1 MLDDLKHAVKFGNVL
16 TRLIILNVAVFI
28 IINLIG
34 VFISLG
40 GSDSR
45 FTETVNGYFAMY
57 SGISSF
63 LSHPWGIITYQF
75 VHGGILHLLFNMLWL
90 YWMGRIFMEFL
101 GSRKLLSVYLIGGMA
116 GAVMFMIAYQTLPL
130 FSSIR
135 EFGSV
140 IGASGSVLAIT
151 VAAATLVPDY
161 SIGLLFFGQ
170 VKLKY
175 LAVAAIILDLLS
187 MAGPNAGGHI
197 AHLGGALFGF
207 IYIKQLRSG
216 RNLGAWMDS
225 LTTFIENLFSKKK
238 PAMRVV
244 HRKKNADVTDQ
255 ETIDRILDK
264 ISQSGYDSL
273 TSAEKEI
280 LFKASKNK

>member
-1 MLDDLKHAVKFGNVL
+1 MLDDLKHAIKFGNVL

-28 IINLIG
+28 TFNLTG
-34 VFISLG
+34 VFLSLG
-40 GSDSR
+40 GNGSR
-45 FTETVNGYFAMY
+45 FSETVNGFFAMY
-57 SGISSF
+57 SGFGSF

-90 YWMGRIFMEFL
+90 YWMGRIFIEFL

-116 GAVMFMIAYQTLPL
+116 GAVMFMMAYQTLPL
-130 FSSIR
+130 FSDIR
-135 EFGSV
+135 NSGSV

-207 IYIKQLRSG
+207 IYVKQLRSG
-216 RNLGAWMDS
+216 RNIGSWMDS
-225 LTTFIENLFSKKK
+225 LILFIENIFSKKK
-238 PAMRVV
+238 PGMRVV
-244 HRKKNADVTDQ
+244 HRRKVSEMPDQ

-264 ISQSGYDSL
+264 ISRSGYESL
-273 TSAEKEI
+273 TSSEKEI
-280 LFKASKNK
+280 LFKASKK

>member
-1 MLDDLKHAVKFGNVL
+1 MLDDLKHAVKFGNVV
-16 TRLIILNVAVFI
+16 TRLIILNVVVFI
-28 IINLIG
+28 IINLVG
-34 VFISLG
+34 VFLSLG
-40 GSDSR
+40 GSGSR
-45 FTETVNGYFAMY
+45 FTETANGYFAMY

-101 GSRKLLSVYLIGGMA
+101 GSRKLLSVYLLGGMA
-116 GAVMFMIAYQTLPL
+116 GAVLFMIAYQALPL
-130 FSSIR
+130 FSNIR

-161 SIGLLFFGQ
+161 TIGLLLFGQ

-175 LAVAAIILDLLS
+175 LAAAAIVLDLLS

-216 RNLGAWMDS
+216 RNIGTWIDS
-225 LTTFIENLFSKKK
+225 LTTCIENLFSKKK
-238 PAMRVV
+238 PALRVV
-244 HRKKNADVTDQ
+244 HRKKNTDITDQ

-280 LFKASKNK
+280 LFKASKK

>member
-16 TRLIILNVAVFI
+16 TRLIILNVTVFI
-28 IINLIG
+28 LINLAG

-40 GSDSR
+40 GSNIR

-57 SGISSF
+57 SGIGSF

-75 VHGGILHLLFNMLWL
+75 IHGGILHLLFNMLWL
-90 YWMGRIFMEFL
+90 YWMGRIFIEFL

-116 GAVMFMIAYQTLPL
+116 GAILFMIAYQLLPL
-130 FSSIR
+130 FSSIS
-135 EFGSV
+135 EFGKV

-161 SIGLLFFGQ
+161 TIGLLFFGQ

-175 LAVAAIILDLLS
+175 LAIAAIILDLLS

-197 AHLGGALFGF
+197 AHLGGAMFGF
-207 IYIKQLRSG
+207 VYIKLLRSG
-216 RNLGAWMDS
+216 TNAGAWMDS
-225 LTTFIENLFSKKK
+225 LTSFIENIFTRKQ
-238 PAMRVV
+238 PVMRVV
-244 HRKKNADVTDQ
+244 HRKKTDDTPNQ
-255 ETIDRILDK
+255 ETIDQILDK
-264 ISQSGYDSL
+264 ISQSGYESL
-273 TSAEKEI
+273 TAAEKEI
-280 LFKASKNK
+280 LFKASKK

>member
-1 MLDDLKHAVKFGNVL
+1 MLDELRHELKFGNVL

-28 IINLIG
+28 IINLTG
-34 VFISLG
+34 VFISLS
-40 GSDSR
+40 GSGSR

-75 VHGGILHLLFNMLWL
+75 VHSGILHLLFNMLWL

-101 GSRKLLSVYLIGGMA
+101 GSRKLLSVYLIGGMT
-116 GAVMFMIAYQTLPL
+116 GAVLFMTAYQALPL
-130 FSSIR
+130 FSGIR

-175 LAVAAIILDLLS
+175 LAVAAVVLDLLS

-207 IYIKQLRSG
+207 IYVKQLRSG
-216 RNLGAWMDS
+216 TNIGAWMDS
-225 LTTFIENLFSKKK
+225 LTTFIENLFSKNK
-238 PAMRVV
+238 PVMRVV
-244 HRKKNADVTDQ
+244 HRKKNAEVTDQ

-264 ISQSGYDSL
+264 ISQSGYESL

-280 LFKASKNK
+280 LFKASKK

>member
-28 IINLIG
+28 IINLMG

-40 GSDSR
+40 GSGNR
-45 FTETVNGYFAMY
+45 FAETVNGYFAMY

-63 LSHPWGIITYQF
+63 LYHPWGIITYQF

-101 GSRKLLSVYLIGGMA
+101 GSRKLLSVYLIGGMS
-116 GAVMFMIAYQTLPL
+116 GAVLFMIAYQALPL
-130 FSSIR
+130 FSGIR
-135 EFGSV
+135 EYVSV

-175 LAVAAIILDLLS
+175 LAAAAIILDLLS

-207 IYIKQLRSG
+207 IYIRQLRSG
-216 RNLGAWMDS
+216 RNIGAWMDS
-225 LTTFIENLFSKKK
+225 LTSFVENLFSKNK
-238 PAMRVV
+238 PSMRVV

-280 LFKASKNK
+280 LFKASKK

>member
-1 MLDDLKHAVKFGNVL
+1 MLDELRHELKFGNVL

-28 IINLIG
+28 IINLTG

-40 GSDSR
+40 GNNSR

-57 SGISSF
+57 SGWKSF
-63 LSHPWGIITYQF
+63 LAHPWGIITYQF
-75 VHGGILHLLFNMLWL
+75 VHSGILHLLFNMLWL

-101 GSRKLLSVYLIGGMA
+101 GSRKLLSVYLIGGMT
-116 GAVMFMIAYQTLPL
+116 GAVLFMTAYQALPL
-130 FSSIR
+130 FSGIR

-175 LAVAAIILDLLS
+175 LAVAAVVLDLLS

-207 IYIKQLRSG
+207 IYVKQLRS
-216 RNLGAWMDS
+216 RTNIGAWMDS
-225 LTTFIENLFSKKK
+225 LTTFIENLFSKNK
-238 PAMRVV
+238 PVMRVV
-244 HRKKNADVTDQ
+244 HRKKNAEVTDQ

-264 ISQSGYDSL
+264 ISQSGYESL

-280 LFKASKNK
+280 LFKASKK

>member
-1 MLDDLKHAVKFGNVL
+1 MLDELRHELKFGNVL

-28 IINLIG
+28 IINLTG

-40 GSDSR
+40 GNNSR

-57 SGISSF
+57 SGWKSF
-63 LSHPWGIITYQF
+63 LAHPWGIITYQF
-75 VHGGILHLLFNMLWL
+75 VHSGILHLLFNMLWL

-101 GSRKLLSVYLIGGMA
+101 GSRKLLSVYLIGGMT
-116 GAVMFMIAYQTLPL
+116 GAVLFMTAYQALPL
-130 FSSIR
+130 FSGIR

-175 LAVAAIILDLLS
+175 LAVAAVVLDLLS

-207 IYIKQLRSG
+207 IYVKQLRS
-216 RNLGAWMDS
+216 RTNIGAWMDS
-225 LTTFIENLFSKKK
+225 LTTFIENLFSKNK
-238 PAMRVV
+238 PVMRVV
-244 HRKKNADVTDQ
+244 HRKKNAEVTDQ
-255 ETIDRILDK
+255 ETIERILDK
-264 ISQSGYDSL
+264 ISQSGYESL

-280 LFKASKNK
+280 LFKASKK

>member
-1 MLDDLKHAVKFGNVL
+1 MLDELRHELKFGNVL

-28 IINLIG
+28 IINLTG

-40 GSDSR
+40 GNNSR

-57 SGISSF
+57 SGWKSF
-63 LSHPWGIITYQF
+63 LAHPWGIITYQF
-75 VHGGILHLLFNMLWL
+75 VHSGILHLLFNMLWL

-101 GSRKLLSVYLIGGMA
+101 GSRKLLSVYLIGGMT
-116 GAVMFMIAYQTLPL
+116 GAVLFMTAYQALPL
-130 FSSIR
+130 FSGIR

-175 LAVAAIILDLLS
+175 LAVAAVVLDLLS

-207 IYIKQLRSG
+207 IYVKQLRSG
-216 RNLGAWMDS
+216 TNIGAWMDS
-225 LTTFIENLFSKKK
+225 LTTFIENLFSKNK
-238 PAMRVV
+238 PVMRVV
-244 HRKKNADVTDQ
+244 HRKKNAEVTDQ

-264 ISQSGYDSL
+264 ISQSGYESL

-280 LFKASKNK
+280 LFKASKK

>member
-34 VFISLG
+34 VFISLS
-40 GSDSR
+40 GSGNR

-63 LSHPWGIITYQF
+63 ISHPWGIITYQF

-116 GAVMFMIAYQTLPL
+116 GAAMFMIAYQALPL

-207 IYIKQLRSG
+207 IYIKQLRNG
-216 RNLGAWMDS
+216 RNIGAWMDN
-225 LTTFIENLFSKKK
+225 LTSFIENIFSKNK

-244 HRKKNADVTDQ
+244 HRKKNTDVTDQ

-264 ISQSGYDSL
+264 ISQSGYESL
-273 TSAEKEI
+273 SSAEKEI
-280 LFKASKNK
+280 LFKASKK